1 MAKKRAAKPDARE
14 QKYDRAT
21 SWSGLRAGDP
31 IDVEGVPGRGI
42 TFTFLAHVTNRA
54 TNETWVEAV
63 GGRDGRRDVRSFR
76 PEQIFPRGA
85 LKKKGTG
92 LSLAEQPG
100 LPLI

>member
-1 MAKKRAAKPDARE
+1 MKKRTAKPDARE

-21 SWSGLRAGDP
+21 AWSGLRAGDP
-31 IDVEGVPGRGI
+31 IDVDGVPGRGI
-42 TFTFLAHVTNRA
+42 TFTFLAYVTNRA

-85 LKKKGTG
+85 LKRKGAG